1 MKIIFEFDNIEEARD
16 MLDLKEQ
23 FEKTKTVNQVM
34 EEQECNQVIE
44 EKDDKKKFKI
54 GFLGGY
60 EE

>member
-1 MKIIFEFDNIEEARD
+1 MKIIFEFNNLEEARD

-23 FEKTKTVNQVM
+23 FEKTKTINQVM
-34 EEQECNQVIE
+34 EEQENDEAIE
-44 EKDDKKKFKI
+44 DDRPKKKFKI